1 MNSFSINRFWQML
14 RWLINVNRV
23 RLLGFTVGIMFSTL
37 LIQLMMFVFGSSEKT
52 VPYLWSCAHLGSF
65 LITFVILF
73 TVCLAFTSFTSI
85 GSKQQRGTWLMI
97 PATNLEKFLSLIV
110 YVTVICGLCAI
121 VGYILGDS
129 LRMACLWIGAQL
141 SADPAMKA
149 FEVYNYNGVDG
160 TYNLWSSTVYW
171 LFCDMTPHLLTVW
184 GSSIYWSWF
193 EWASWIVHTLI
204 AIWIHS
210 LFTLGGTLLRKYA
223 FVTTGLFLIAMVIL
237 FAGFLYH
244 YNLSVFG
251 NITLPDGTIYTATV
265 DTLAYV
271 LMVALPL
278 FSCFNYWASFHIFK
292 GFQLKTNKW
301 TNYDILKR

>member
-37 LIQLMMFVFGSSEKT
+37 LIQLMMFVFGSFEKII
-52 VPYLWSCAHLGSF
+52 PFLWSCVHFGSF
-65 LITFVILF
+65 LIPFLIPF

-85 GSKQQRGTWLMI
+85 GNKQQRGTWLMI

-223 FVTTGLFLIAMVIL
+223 FVTTGLFWIAIMLL
-237 FAGFLYH
+237 FMGSLTHF
-244 YNLSVFG
+244 NVSVFG
-251 NITLPDGTIYTATV
+251 NVTLADGTIVTMKV
-265 DTLAYV
+265 NTLAYV
-271 LMVALPL
+271 LMVVLPL
-278 FSCFNYWASFHIFK
+278 LSYFNYRASFHIFK
-292 GFQLKTNKW
+292 GFQLITNKW

>member
-14 RWLINVNRV
+14 RWLISVNRV

-37 LIQLMMFVFGSSEKT
+37 LIQLMMFVFGSFEKII
-52 VPYLWSCAHLGSF
+52 PFLWSCVHFGSF

-121 VGYILGDS
+121 VGYILGDC
-129 LRMACLWIGAQL
+129 LRMGCLWIGAQL

-210 LFTLGGTLLRKYA
+210 FFTLGGTLLRKYA
-223 FVTTGLFLIAMVIL
+223 FVATGVFWIAIMLLFMGSLAHFNV
-237 FAGFLYH
+237 
-244 YNLSVFG
+244 SVFG
-251 NITLPDGTIYTATV
+251 NVTLADGTIVTMKVNTM
-265 DTLAYV
+265 AYV
-271 LMVALPL
+271 LMVVLPL
-278 FSCFNYWASFHIFK
+278 LSYFNYRASFHIFK
-292 GFQLKTNKW
+292 GFQLITNKW

>member
-1 MNSFSINRFWQML
+1 MNSFSINRFWLML

-23 RLLGFTVGIMFSTL
+23 RLLGFTIGIMFSTF
-37 LIQLMMFVFGSSEKT
+37 LIQLIMFVFGSFEK
-52 VPYLWSCAHLGSF
+52 VIPYLWSCVHFGSF
-65 LITFVILF
+65 LIPFVIPI
-73 TVCLAFTSFTSI
+73 TVCLAFTNFTST
-85 GSKQQRGTWLMI
+85 GNKQQRGTWLMI

-121 VGYILGDS
+121 VGYILGDC
-129 LRMACLWIGAQL
+129 LRMGCLWIGAQL

-160 TYNLWSSTVYW
+160 TYNLRSSTVYW

-223 FVTTGLFLIAMVIL
+223 FVTTGLFWIAIMLL
-237 FAGFLYH
+237 FMGSLTHF
-244 YNLSVFG
+244 NVSVFG
-251 NITLPDGTIYTATV
+251 NVTLADGTIVTMKV
-265 DTLAYV
+265 NTLAYV
-271 LMVALPL
+271 LMVVLPL
-278 FSCFNYWASFHIFK
+278 LSYFNYRASFHIFK
-292 GFQLKTNKW
+292 GFQLITNKW

>member
-1 MNSFSINRFWQML
+1 
-14 RWLINVNRV
+14 
-23 RLLGFTVGIMFSTL
+23 
-37 LIQLMMFVFGSSEKT
+37 
-52 VPYLWSCAHLGSF
+52 
-65 LITFVILF
+65 VILF

-121 VGYILGDS
+121 VGYILGDC
-129 LRMACLWIGAQL
+129 LRMGCLWIGAQL

-210 LFTLGGTLLRKYA
+210 FFTLGGTLLRKYA
-223 FVTTGLFLIAMVIL
+223 FVATGVFWIAIMLLFMGSLAHFNV
-237 FAGFLYH
+237 
-244 YNLSVFG
+244 SVFG
-251 NITLPDGTIYTATV
+251 NVTLADGTIVTMKV
-265 DTLAYV
+265 NTLAYV
-271 LMVALPL
+271 LMVVLPL
-278 FSCFNYWASFHIFK
+278 LSYFNYRASFHIFK
-292 GFQLKTNKW
+292 GYQLITNKW